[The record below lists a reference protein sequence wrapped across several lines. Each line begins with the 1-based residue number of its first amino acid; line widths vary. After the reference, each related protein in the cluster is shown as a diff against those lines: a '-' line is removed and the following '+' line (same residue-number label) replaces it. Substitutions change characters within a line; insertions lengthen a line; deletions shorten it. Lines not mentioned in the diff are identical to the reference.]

1 MIIYVEGIL
10 LNLFDRSGNSL
21 QCFFLSIQYVGSY
34 VAMAAQWYR
43 IIHGRAGWIP
53 ANAKILLLMEEILH
67 QLIYI
72 YNLI

>member
-10 LNLFDRSGNSL
+10 LNLCDRLGNSL
-21 QCFFLSIQYVGSY
+21 QCFFSIQYVGSY
-34 VAMAAQWYR
+34 VATAAQWYR

-53 ANAKILLLMEEILH
+53 ANADILLLTEEILH

-72 YNLI
+72 YT